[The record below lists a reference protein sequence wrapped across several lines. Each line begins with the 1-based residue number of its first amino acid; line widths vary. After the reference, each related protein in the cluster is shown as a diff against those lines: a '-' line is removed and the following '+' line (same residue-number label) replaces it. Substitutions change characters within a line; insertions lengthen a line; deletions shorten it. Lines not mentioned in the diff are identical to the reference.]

1 MATQALVNPEILSWA
16 RIRAGLS
23 EVMLAKKLKVQSD
36 KILNWEAGTLKPT
49 FKQAQ
54 NIAKV
59 THIPFGYLYL
69 PKPPVEKLPIPDLR
83 TLDSAELD
91 APSPALRETLQLT
104 MKKQD
109 WFKEYLKDRNEE
121 PLKFVGSL
129 SIKSDVKEAVK
140 LIRETLGAAQPQ
152 TGDWEEYQRTL
163 IDKIESIGVIVLRSG
178 IVGNNTHRKL
188 SVNEFRGFAIC
199 DEYAP
204 VIFINSAD
212 APTARLF
219 TLIHELAHL
228 WIGQSGVSNTITATS
243 HRHEEM
249 FCNAVAGEFLVPEE
263 LLKSSWNAEFK
274 LEDNIRKIATATHVS
289 KFVVIRRALDCH
301 LVDRETYNRF
311 YLNELKEFRKKSTS
325 GSGDYYQNTKAKN
338 SKMLSRAVIGEA
350 LSGRMLLRDAGSIL
364 GVSPSNLKTYAR
376 KIN

>member
-36 KILNWEAGTLKPT
+36 KIFNWEAGTLKPT

-54 NIAKV
+54 NLAKI

-69 PKPPVEKLPIPDLR
+69 PRPPVEVLPIPDLR
-83 TLDSAELD
+83 TIDSAELD
-91 APSPALRETLQLT
+91 EPSPELRETLQLT
-104 MKKQD
+104 MRKQE
-109 WFKEYLKDRNEE
+109 WLKEYLKERNEK
-121 PLKFVGSL
+121 PLSFIGSL
-129 SIKSDVKEAVK
+129 SSDSDIKEAVNI
-140 LIRETLGAAQPQ
+140 IRKTLGTSQPQ
-152 TGDWEEYQRTL
+152 TGTWEEYQRTL

-228 WIGQSGVSNTITATS
+228 WIGESGISNTITATN
-243 HRHEEM
+243 HKREEM
-249 FCNAVAGEFLVPEE
+249 FCNAVAGEFLVPEAF
-263 LLKSSWNAEFK
+263 LKSSWNDELK
-274 LEDNIRKIATATHVS
+274 LEDNIRQVATSTHVS
-289 KFVVIRRALDCH
+289 KFVAIRRALDCH

-311 YLNELKEFRKKSTS
+311 YSNELKAFRKKS
-325 GSGDYYQNTKAKN
+325 GSSAGDYYQNTKAKN

-376 KIN
+376 KIS